1 MKRLLY
7 LLIILAAVAA
17 VILIGYFLRYR
28 SSGTPSEQGLSPAGN
43 LPAAPQQGGAAQPA
57 QGQTPSETAGQQPA
71 AGIPAG
77 QKFGVVA
84 QNPVNNYFVDSQ
96 NNVFIVQPDG
106 QVIEIS
112 GGNANVLSSA
122 AIINLIG
129 SSFSYDGK
137 KILAAFGD
145 PTAPQYSVFDIAT
158 KAWQPLAQNL
168 KSVVWSPND
177 YRVAYLSESGG
188 VSALTI
194 FDTSDAKAKP
204 AELLKI
210 RVRDL
215 TLIWNNTNQ
224 ILLSDKGSAFSAGSI
239 WSFDVSRKALN
250 AVVEDFPGL
259 ESVWDGTANIGL
271 VFSANSGGHGGN
283 LRLIDTSGNTLN
295 ALSILTLP
303 SKCTFNAQ
311 PQIMSKA
318 PTSTTGAKTTSTQAA
333 SAATSTPKTLYCAI
347 PRDQQKLV
355 SSALPDDYQK
365 KNLFTADDFYKIDLS
380 SGDVSS
386 VFNDQ
391 NQALDTDNL
400 KIFNQNLFFVNRFDS
415 KLYAISLK

>member
-7 LLIILAAVAA
+7 LLIILAAIAA
-17 VILIGYFLRYR
+17 VILVGYFLRYR
-28 SSGTPSEQGLSPAGN
+28 SSGTPSEQELSAGGLPT
-43 LPAAPQQGGAAQPA
+43 APQQGGATQPA

-177 YRVAYLSESGG
+177 YRVAYFSESGG
-188 VSALTI
+188 VSALTTL
-194 FDTSDAKAKP
+194 DTSDAKAKP

-210 RVRDL
+210 RVHDL
-215 TLIWNNTNQ
+215 TLIWNNTDQ

-239 WSFDVSRKALN
+239 WSFDISRKTLN
-250 AVVEDFPGL
+250 AIVEDFPGL
-259 ESVWDGTANIGL
+259 ESVWGGTVNIGL

-303 SKCTFNAQ
+303 SKCTFDVQ

-318 PTSTTGAKTTSTQAA
+318 PTSTTGAKATSTQTA

-365 KNLFTADDFYKIDLS
+365 KNLFTADDFYKIDLL
-380 SGDVSS
+380 SGGVSS

-391 NQALDTDNL
+391 SRALDADNP

-415 KLYAISLK
+415 KLYAVSLK